1 MFSGRILK
9 ARFVRKHGGIRRRAY
24 RCSRGK
30 NIEKIIDLFIE
41 LEIYKRGCNGRNEY
55 YNCITEN
62 RFERSDLFV

>member
-9 ARFVRKHGGIRRRAY
+9 ARLVRKYGGIRRRTY
-24 RCSRGK
+24 RRRRCK
-30 NIEKIIDLFIE
+30 NVEKIVDLFIE

-55 YNCITEN
+55 YDCITKN